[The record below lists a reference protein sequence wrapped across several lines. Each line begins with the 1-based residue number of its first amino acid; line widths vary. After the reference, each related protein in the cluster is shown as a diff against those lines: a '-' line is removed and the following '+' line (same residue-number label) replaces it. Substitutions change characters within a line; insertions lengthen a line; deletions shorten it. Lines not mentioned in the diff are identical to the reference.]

1 MELIPAMYIFGRASN
16 EEVNVNKQRM
26 MNRSFINSI
35 LTLTFIFSKTNL
47 IRSHSGCKFFMP
59 DKNDRWRVLRP
70 LKETRIVE
78 NVHVSN
84 NIE

>member
-1 MELIPAMYIFGRASN
+1 MTINFYSRFWSVEYSAI
-16 EEVNVNKQRM
+16 NK
-26 MNRSFINSI
+26 FDFDFD
-35 LTLTFIFSKTNL
+35 LHIFSKTNL